1 VVAAVVAAA
10 AAARPVA
17 LCAVARVARRVAL
30 CALALAGVAIVLSG
44 CGDGSVVRGHHRITA
59 GRLLVYSSLPTV
71 GPSAATGRAVLEGER
86 MALAVVHGRV
96 GRYTITL
103 RALDDAT
110 VASDGADPG
119 RTSANAGRAAADPRT
134 IGYIGELD
142 SGATAISLP
151 LLNHAEIPQISPLST
166 ALGLTRGGPGAS
178 PGEPQKY
185 YPSDVRTFAR
195 VVPNDG
201 VQSAVQVALQR
212 ADGCRRVYV
221 FYDDEVEGR
230 DAADSYE
237 VAARRAGLDVLGFD
251 QFQADARGT
260 VSLPARLRALAP
272 QCVLVSA
279 LIQNGAAAI
288 TDAVARAL
296 PRARLFV
303 TSPLAEPAFVDPALG
318 GVDLTV
324 DPRLVITDPTLSAAD
339 YPPLGRRFQ
348 ARFRRMYGSGAGEG
362 IWGDAA
368 MSLMLHAIRRAS
380 DSGRQ
385 DVTRTRV
392 LRAIFATRRLPSV
405 LGTYSIQASG
415 DTTLCRFGV
424 YRVRDGRLVFW
435 KAMRG

>member
-1 VVAAVVAAA
+1 VA
-10 AAARPVA
+10 RGVA
-17 LCAVARVARRVAL
+17 LLAVALVSVAV
-30 CALALAGVAIVLSG
+30 VLSG
-44 CGDGSVVRGHHRITA
+44 CGDGSVVRGRHRITA
-59 GRLLVYSSLPTV
+59 GRLLIYSSLPTV

-86 MALAVVHGRV
+86 MALAAVHGRV

-103 RALDDAT
+103 RARDDAT
-110 VASDGADPG
+110 LASDGADPG
-119 RTSANAGRAAADPRT
+119 RTSANAGLAAADPRT
-134 IGYIGELD
+134 IGYLGDLD

-151 LLNHAEIPQISPLST
+151 LLNHADIPQISPLST

-178 PGEPQKY
+178 PGEPEKY
-185 YPSDVRTFAR
+185 YPSKVRTFAR
-195 VVPNDG
+195 VVPNDA
-201 VQSAVQVALQR
+201 VQSAVQVTLQR

-230 DAADSYE
+230 DAADSFE
-237 VAARRAGLDVLGFD
+237 VAARRAGLDLLGFD
-251 QFQADARGT
+251 QFQADVRGH
-260 VSLPARLRALAP
+260 VSLPARLTAIAP

-288 TDAVARAL
+288 TDAIARAL

-303 TSPLAEPAFVDPALG
+303 TSPLAEPAFVNPALG

-324 DPRLVITDPTLSAAD
+324 DPRLVITDPTLSAND
-339 YPPLGRRFQ
+339 YPPVGRRFQ
-348 ARFRRMYGSGAGEG
+348 ARFRRRYGSGAGEG

-368 MSLMLHAIRRAS
+368 MSLMLDAIRRAS

-392 LRAIFATRRLPSV
+392 LQAIFATRRLPSV

-435 KAMRG
+435 KAVRG